1 MFPGFKEIASF
12 YVFNLTLLNVGFYIK
27 LITSGSK
34 MVDRDYDEYCD
45 KPPKSPLMK

>member
-1 MFPGFKEIASF
+1 MFPGFKELASV
-12 YVFNLTLLNVGFYIK
+12 YIFNLTLLNVGFHIK

-34 MVDRDYDEYCD
+34 MVDIDCDEYCD